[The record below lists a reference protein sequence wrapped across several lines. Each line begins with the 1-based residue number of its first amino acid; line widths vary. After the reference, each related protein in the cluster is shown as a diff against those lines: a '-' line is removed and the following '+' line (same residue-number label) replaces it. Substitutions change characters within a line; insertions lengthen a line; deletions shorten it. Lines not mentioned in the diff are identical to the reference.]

1 MRNLKKI
8 ATLPL
13 AMTPKNDIFR
23 INKKEVITMK
33 KLSMLTIAV
42 LATIIVFWS
51 VLPANAIIVVGGKFG
66 MVGITRGQTAR
77 LNVVNVIDPNSID
90 GDARSCSAEL
100 MFFDSEGEMLAMMMV
115 SLDPGV
121 AMFHDLRFPA
131 GVEGRFQIRA
141 EVMVMG
147 DKKSCDVIPS
157 LEVYDNTTMKTE
169 VFWGDPEI

>member
-1 MRNLKKI
+1 MKKI
-8 ATLPL
+8 SVL
-13 AMTPKNDIFR
+13 I
-23 INKKEVITMK
+23 
-33 KLSMLTIAV
+33 TIAV
-42 LATIIVFWS
+42 LAVSIWAAS
-51 VLPANAIIVVGGKFG
+51 SAEAVVTNWRSP
-66 MVGITRGQTAR
+66 MVGIVEGQQTAR
-77 LNVVNVIDPNSID
+77 LNVVNWGDPEIKN
-90 GDARSCSAEL
+90 ARPCMVEL
-100 MFFDSEGEMLAMMMV
+100 MFFDSDGEMLAMMMV
-115 SLDPGV
+115 SLDPGM